1 MYILEVSPLDNKKLK
16 GIIFTPS
23 YGLNGESAEAEVAA
37 LAKELGIPVVIH
49 RRKPGSGYT

>member
-23 YGLNGESAEAEVAA
+23 YGLNGESAEADVAA

>member
-1 MYILEVSPLDNKKLK
+1 MYILEVSLLDNKKLK

-23 YGLNGESAEAEVAA
+23 YGLNGESAKADVAA